1 MADLSQLPKL
11 TRRFTIV
18 VSVAVDDPTKE
29 EYEKSMTTLCTNMF
43 GELKSIVKNYD
54 HGTGRL
60 SIDIQ
65 QVIRDD

>member
-1 MADLSQLPKL
+1 MADTSQLPKL
-11 TRRFTIV
+11 TRTYKLV
-18 VSVAVDDPTKE
+18 LSVAVDDPGKE

-43 GELKSIVKNYD
+43 SELKSIVKNYD

-65 QVIRDD
+65 QEK